1 MNILFLMKVYEIGG
15 QEVVTSTLANYFI
28 KYGHRVSIACFKSPN
43 PEMVKRTNPIIK
55 FYTIG
60 EYKYSRKNIIKLKTI
75 LEKEQIN
82 LVINQWGL
90 PYIPAKVLYNAQKNI
105 KLKTIAI
112 YHNSPDSNARIK
124 EVDIEISQAK
134 YTLIKRLLYCK
145 KYIYQLIT
153 SLSMRYVYSHSDLYM
168 VLSPSFVEKFRN
180 FTGISNLSKLVVQ
193 TNPLTIDTTDY
204 IYSAENKQKEIIYVG
219 RIDYN
224 QKRVNRIIE
233 TWKELEDKYPEW
245 KLSIIGDGPYRKE
258 IEQQTKELELSR
270 VHFEGFKSPKDYY
283 KRASILILTSE
294 YEGFGLVIIEA
305 MSCGV
310 VPVVYG
316 SYSAVYDI
324 IQNNT
329 NGIIVQPQNG
339 IFDKLEMAHQLSFLM
354 NNDIQRNNMAKEA
367 IRTCKQKYSI
377 ETIYQSWEKIFN
389 QLTEQNI

>member
-1 MNILFLMKVYEIGG
+1 MKVYEIGG

-28 KYGHRVSIACFKSPN
+28 KHGHRVSIACFKSPN

-105 KLKTIAI
+105 RLKTIAV

-124 EVDIEISQAK
+124 EVEIEISQAK
-134 YTLIKRLLYCK
+134 NILVRWLLHYK

-153 SLSMRYVYSHSDLYM
+153 SLSMRYVYNHSDLYM
-168 VLSPSFVEKFRN
+168 ILSPSFIEKFKR
-180 FTGISNLSKLVVQ
+180 FTRISNLSKLVVL
-193 TNPLTIDTTDY
+193 TNPLTINTDNY
-204 IYSAENKQKEIIYVG
+204 IYSAKNKQKEIIYVG

-224 QKRVNRIIE
+224 QKRVNRIIDI
-233 TWKELEDKYPEW
+233 WKELEDKFPDW
-245 KLSIIGDGPYRKE
+245 KLSIIGDGPYREK
-258 IEQQTKELELSR
+258 IEQQTKELNLSQ
-270 VHFEGFKSPKDYY
+270 VYFEGFKKPEIYY
-283 KRASILILTSE
+283 KRASILLLTSE
-294 YEGFGLVIIEA
+294 YEGFPLVLAEC
-305 MSCGV
+305 MSYGV

-324 IQNNT
+324 IENNI

-339 IFDKLEMAHQLSFLM
+339 TFNKFEMTHHLSLLM
-354 NNDIQRNNMAKEA
+354 NNNKQRNNMAQEA
-367 IRTCKQKYSI
+367 IQTCKQKYSI
-377 ETIYQSWEKIFN
+377 EAIYQSWERIFN
-389 QLTEQNI
+389 QLDQ

>member
-1 MNILFLMKVYEIGG
+1 MKVYEIGG

-28 KYGHRVSIACFKSPN
+28 KHGHRVSIACFKSPN

-105 KLKTIAI
+105 RLKTIAV

-124 EVDIEISQAK
+124 EVEIEISQAK
-134 YTLIKRLLYCK
+134 NILVRWLLHFK

-153 SLSMRYVYSHSDLYM
+153 SLSMRYVYNHSDLYM
-168 VLSPSFVEKFRN
+168 ILSPSFIEKFKR
-180 FTGISNLSKLVVQ
+180 FTRISNLSKLVVL
-193 TNPLTIDTTDY
+193 TNPLTINTDNY
-204 IYSAENKQKEIIYVG
+204 IYSAKNKQKEIIYVG

-224 QKRVNRIIE
+224 QKRVNRIIDI
-233 TWKELEDKYPEW
+233 WKELEDKFPDW
-245 KLSIIGDGPYRKE
+245 KLSIIGDGPYREK
-258 IEQQTKELELSR
+258 IEQQTKELNLSQ
-270 VHFEGFKSPKDYY
+270 VYFEGFKKPEIYY
-283 KRASILILTSE
+283 KRASILLLTSE
-294 YEGFGLVIIEA
+294 YEGFPLVLAEC
-305 MSCGV
+305 MSYGV

-324 IQNNT
+324 IENNI

-339 IFDKLEMAHQLSFLM
+339 TFNKFEMTHHLSLLM
-354 NNDIQRNNMAKEA
+354 NNNKQRNNMAQEA
-367 IRTCKQKYSI
+367 IQTCKQKYSI
-377 ETIYQSWEKIFN
+377 EAIYQSWERIFN
-389 QLTEQNI
+389 QLVQ

>member
-28 KYGHRVSIACFKSPN
+28 KHGHRVSIACFKSPN

-105 KLKTIAI
+105 RLKTIAV

-124 EVDIEISQAK
+124 EVEIEISQAK
-134 YTLIKRLLYCK
+134 NILVRWLLHYK

-153 SLSMRYVYSHSDLYM
+153 SLSMRYVYNHSDLYM
-168 VLSPSFVEKFRN
+168 ILSPSFIEKFKR
-180 FTGISNLSKLVVQ
+180 FTRISNLSKLVVL
-193 TNPLTIDTTDY
+193 TNPLTINTDNY
-204 IYSAENKQKEIIYVG
+204 IYSAKNKQKEIIYVG

-224 QKRVNRIIE
+224 QKRVNRIIDI
-233 TWKELEDKYPEW
+233 WKELEDKFPDW
-245 KLSIIGDGPYRKE
+245 KLSIIGDGPYREK
-258 IEQQTKELELSR
+258 IEQQTKELNLSQ
-270 VHFEGFKSPKDYY
+270 VYFEGFKKPEIYY
-283 KRASILILTSE
+283 KRASILLLTSE
-294 YEGFGLVIIEA
+294 YEGFPLVLAEC
-305 MSCGV
+305 MSYGV

-324 IQNNT
+324 IENNI

-339 IFDKLEMAHQLSFLM
+339 TFNKFEMTHHLSLLM
-354 NNDIQRNNMAKEA
+354 NNNKQRNNMAQEA
-367 IRTCKQKYSI
+367 IQTCKQKYSI
-377 ETIYQSWEKIFN
+377 EAIYQSWERIFN
-389 QLTEQNI
+389 QLVQ

>member
-1 MNILFLMKVYEIGG
+1 MKVYEIGG

-28 KYGHRVSIACFKSPN
+28 KHGHRVSIACFKSPN

-105 KLKTIAI
+105 RLKTIAV

-124 EVDIEISQAK
+124 EVEIEISQAK
-134 YTLIKRLLYCK
+134 NILVRWLLHYK

-153 SLSMRYVYSHSDLYM
+153 SLSMRYVYNHSDLYM
-168 VLSPSFVEKFRN
+168 ILSPSFIEKFKR
-180 FTGISNLSKLVVQ
+180 FTRISNLSKLVVL
-193 TNPLTIDTTDY
+193 TNPLTINTDNY
-204 IYSAENKQKEIIYVG
+204 IYSAKNKQKEIIYVG

-224 QKRVNRIIE
+224 QKRVNRIIDI
-233 TWKELEDKYPEW
+233 WKELEDKFPDW
-245 KLSIIGDGPYRKE
+245 KLSIIGDGPYREK
-258 IEQQTKELELSR
+258 IEQQTKELNLSQ
-270 VHFEGFKSPKDYY
+270 VYFEGFKKPEIYY
-283 KRASILILTSE
+283 KRASILLLTSE
-294 YEGFGLVIIEA
+294 YEGFPLVLAEC
-305 MSCGV
+305 MSYGV

-324 IQNNT
+324 IENNI

-339 IFDKLEMAHQLSFLM
+339 TFNKFEMTHHLSLLM
-354 NNDIQRNNMAKEA
+354 NNNKQRNNMAQEA
-367 IRTCKQKYSI
+367 IQTCKQKYSI
-377 ETIYQSWEKIFN
+377 EAIYQSWERIFN
-389 QLTEQNI
+389 QLVQ